1 MQPMKPPKCLIC
13 MRIGISGGTGLIG
26 SKLTKEL
33 LDRNH
38 EVHVFTRSKNP
49 NRISDSNLLKYIS
62 TNSIQAKDLENL
74 DVIFNLAGENIAGVR
89 WTKLAKEEFYK
100 SRVGHTKNLVD
111 AINACKN
118 PPSIFINASAI
129 GYYGAYPDSKVLFQE
144 TDQQGEDY
152 LGQLCADWE
161 SAAKGILNLK
171 TQVRI
176 ARIGIVLD
184 TQGGAL
190 AKLIPIFKSFL
201 GGPIGSGKQGM
212 SWIHSQDLVNAF
224 IFMMEP
230 KRKNSIFNLTAPE
243 PKTNFEFAKSLGKA
257 LNRPS
262 FFPTPNLAL
271 DAIFGEGSVVV
282 THGQFVAPANL
293 IEEGFHFLFPELDLA
308 LKKLLQ

>member
-1 MQPMKPPKCLIC
+1 MK
-13 MRIGISGGTGLIG
+13 IGISGGTGLIG

-33 LDRNH
+33 LDRDH
-38 EVHVFTRSKNP
+38 EVYIFTRNKSP
-49 NRISDSNLLKYIS
+49 NRISDSNLLNYIS

-89 WTKLAKEEFYK
+89 WTKSAKEEFYK
-100 SRVGHTKNLVD
+100 SRVEYTKHLVD

-129 GYYGAYPDSKVLFQE
+129 GYYGAYPDSNSTFKE
-144 TDQQGEDY
+144 TDQPGEDY

-161 SAAKGILNLK
+161 SATKGILNLK

-184 TQGGAL
+184 TKGGAL
-190 AKLIPIFKSFL
+190 AKLIPIFKAFL

-243 PKTNFEFAKSLGKA
+243 PKSNFEFAKSLGKA

-271 DAIFGEGSVVV
+271 DAIFGEGSIVV
-282 THGQFVAPANL
+282 TQGQFVSPTNL
-293 IEEGFHFLFPELDLA
+293 IEEGFHFQFPDLDIA